1 MGHILKLV
9 FVIIT
14 VFIAYQIS
22 KLYETPPI
30 PKLEDT
36 WWGPRDPSKEDTSI
50 QPFKIDISDSVLK
63 DLQHRLANARPLT
76 PPLEGVQH
84 QYGINTKLLNN
95 IVEFWRTKY
104 NWREREKFL
113 NQFPQFKVSVQGLR
127 IHYIHVKPSNPGGLK
142 VLPLLLL
149 HGWPGSVREF
159 YGLIPLLTKPRA
171 GQDFVFE
178 VIVPSLPGYGF
189 SEAAVRPG
197 LGAIEMSVVFKNFM
211 KRLGFE
217 KYYIHGGDWG
227 AVIVQHMAALF
238 PEQIEGVHSSMCSVN
253 SFLANVKLLVG
264 SIYPPLIVSK
274 EYENKVYPLSTF
286 FSNLMLEMGYMHLQA
301 TKPDTVGVGL
311 NDSPVGL
318 AAYILEK
325 FITWT
330 NSEWKNLEDGGLTKK
345 FTYTDLLDNVMIY
358 WVTGSITTSVRLY
371 SETVNKA
378 QMALGVDGIPVTV
391 PSACARFP
399 NELAYSPTII
409 LKEKYHNLVHVSD
422 YQDGGHFA
430 SFELPKVMAE
440 DIFTATE
447 KMRSFNTTQT

>member
-1 MGHILKLV
+1 
-9 FVIIT
+9 
-14 VFIAYQIS
+14 
-22 KLYETPPI
+22 
-30 PKLEDT
+30 
-36 WWGPRDPSKEDTSI
+36 
-50 QPFKIDISDSVLK
+50 
-63 DLQHRLANARPLT
+63 
-76 PPLEGVQH
+76 
-84 QYGINTKLLNN
+84 
-95 IVEFWRTKY
+95 
-104 NWREREKFL
+104 
-113 NQFPQFKVSVQGLR
+113 
-127 IHYIHVKPSNPGGLK
+127 

-189 SEAAVRPG
+189 SEGAVRPG

-227 AVIVQHMAALF
+227 AIIVQHMAALF
-238 PEQIEGVHSSMCSVN
+238 PEQIQGVHSSMCGVN

-358 WVTGSITTSVRLY
+358 WVTESITTSVRLY

-378 QMALGVDGIPVTV
+378 QMALGVDG
-391 PSACARFP
+391 
-399 NELAYSPTII
+399 
-409 LKEKYHNLVHVSD
+409 
-422 YQDGGHFA
+422 
-430 SFELPKVMAE
+430 
-440 DIFTATE
+440 
-447 KMRSFNTTQT
+447 

>member
-1 MGHILKLV
+1 M
-9 FVIIT
+9 
-14 VFIAYQIS
+14 S
-22 KLYETPPI
+22 
-30 PKLEDT
+30 
-36 WWGPRDPSKEDTSI
+36 
-50 QPFKIDISDSVLK
+50 
-63 DLQHRLANARPLT
+63 
-76 PPLEGVQH
+76 
-84 QYGINTKLLNN
+84 
-95 IVEFWRTKY
+95 
-104 NWREREKFL
+104 
-113 NQFPQFKVSVQGLR
+113 
-127 IHYIHVKPSNPGGLK
+127 GG
-142 VLPLLLL
+142 
-149 HGWPGSVREF
+149 
-159 YGLIPLLTKPRA
+159 
-171 GQDFVFE
+171 
-178 VIVPSLPGYGF
+178 
-189 SEAAVRPG
+189 
-197 LGAIEMSVVFKNFM
+197 FKNFM

-227 AVIVQHMAALF
+227 AIIVQHMAALF
-238 PEQIEGVHSSMCSVN
+238 PEQIQGVHSSMCGVN